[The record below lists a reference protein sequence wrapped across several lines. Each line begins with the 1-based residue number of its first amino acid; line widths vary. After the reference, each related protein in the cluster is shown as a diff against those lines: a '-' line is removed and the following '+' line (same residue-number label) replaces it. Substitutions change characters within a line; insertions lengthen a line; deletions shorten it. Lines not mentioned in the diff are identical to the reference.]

1 MLKKV
6 EKNVIKNDGRI
17 APKAHAH
24 LQTMTK
30 IPAKFQKVL
39 YKTVRGVAPT
49 TPCHR
54 VAKKKKKKKKKK
66 LS

>member
-1 MLKKV
+1 MLTKSG
-6 EKNVIKNDGRI
+6 KNLIKNDGRI

-54 VAKKKKKKKKKK
+54 VTKKTKKKQKKN
-66 LS
+66 